1 MEINKDFASF
11 TRLLAM
17 GDWLKLKRFNSKK
30 LYEELQ
36 EFANEWKTYNSLKPD
51 NKRYGL
57 SVTSLDGGLSG
68 VPDLES
74 LLEYN
79 NKNGTSYTNAD
90 INKKTE
96 VYEKC
101 PTLQKILKPFEPWLT
116 RCHFIKLDSGGF
128 FPEHYDIEKIDL
140 ATNEIRLIG
149 FVNRN
154 HISQFKFCYEDNLV
168 QNIVDGDLYYFNA
181 NKHHSVFSM
190 TDDSIQL
197 VIMLKYDY
205 ELYKVLVENYVY
217 K

>member
-90 INKKTE
+90 INNEKAKQLELLQTTDNSSKSISE
-96 VYEKC
+96 VNFMQRKATHQSPLIKAFDDQNYHELSFNESSGQNNFMKY
-101 PTLQKILKPFEPWLT
+101 
-116 RCHFIKLDSGGF
+116 FIF
-128 FPEHYDIEKIDL
+128 IF
-140 ATNEIRLIG
+140 
-149 FVNRN
+149 
-154 HISQFKFCYEDNLV
+154 
-168 QNIVDGDLYYFNA
+168 
-181 NKHHSVFSM
+181 
-190 TDDSIQL
+190 
-197 VIMLKYDY
+197 
-205 ELYKVLVENYVY
+205 
-217 K
+217 